1 MNRQVLILLTLLAL
15 SLAAC
20 TPPKPPC
27 CEDVGGLDLH
37 PINPEIMSQEQVK
50 AVSNS

>member
-1 MNRQVLILLTLLAL
+1 MKRKILILSTLLTL

-37 PINPEIMSQEQVK
+37 PINPEMMSQEQIK

>member
-1 MNRQVLILLTLLAL
+1 MKWQALIVITLLII
-15 SLAAC
+15 SIAAC

-27 CEDVGGLDLH
+27 CEDIGGLDLH
-37 PINPEIMSQEQVK
+37 PINPEMMSQEQVK